1 VATVDWDD
9 FDFDPL
15 LHELRERVG
24 GPDGEKM
31 IWALEQAVGIARID
45 PELLDYMLAAVT
57 CLLARATDRSP
68 RDVLEGYSRRSISD
82 EEWHGRYSELFPAFP

>member
-1 VATVDWDD
+1 MATVDWDA

-15 LHELRERVG
+15 VHELRERVG
-24 GPDGEKM
+24 GPDGERM

-68 RDVLEGYSRRSISD
+68 RDVFEAYARRSISD

>member
-15 LHELRERVG
+15 VHELRERVG

-31 IWALEQAVGIARID
+31 IWAFEQAVGVARID
-45 PELLDYMLAAVT
+45 PELLEYVLAAVI
-57 CLLARATDRSP
+57 CLLARATNRSP
-68 RDVLEGYSRRSISD
+68 RDVLEAFARRSVSD
-82 EEWHGRYSELFPAFP
+82 DDWRRRYSELIPALP

>member
-1 VATVDWDD
+1 MATVDWHD

-15 LHELRERVG
+15 VCELRERVG

-31 IWALEQAVGIARID
+31 IWAFEQAVGVARID
-45 PELLDYMLAAVT
+45 PELLEYVLAAAT

-68 RDVLEGYSRRSISD
+68 RDVLDAFFRRSVSDAEWHDRYSR
-82 EEWHGRYSELFPAFP
+82 LFPAIS

>member
-15 LHELRERVG
+15 VRELRERVG

-31 IWALEQAVGIARID
+31 IWALEQAVGVARID
-45 PELLDYMLAAVT
+45 PELLEYLLAAVT
-57 CLLARATDRSP
+57 CLLARATDGSP
-68 RDVLEGYSRRSISD
+68 RDVLETFARRSISD
-82 EEWHGRYSELFPAFP
+82 EEWHGRYRELFPAPR

>member
-15 LHELRERVG
+15 VQELRERVG

-31 IWALEQAVGIARID
+31 IWALEQAVGVARID

-68 RDVLEGYSRRSISD
+68 RDVLEAYVRRAISD
-82 EEWHGRYSELFPAFP
+82 EEWHGRYSELFPALA

>member
-9 FDFDPL
+9 FDFDAL
-15 LHELRERVG
+15 VHELRERVG
-24 GPDGEKM
+24 GPGGEKM
-31 IWALEQAVGIARID
+31 IWALEQAVGVARID

-68 RDVLEGYSRRSISD
+68 RDVLGAFSRRSVAD
-82 EEWHGRYSELFPAFP
+82 DDWHGRYAELFPALP

>member
-15 LHELRERVG
+15 VCELRERVG

-31 IWALEQAVGIARID
+31 IWAFEQAVSVARID

-68 RDVLEGYSRRSISD
+68 RDVLEAFSRRSVSD
-82 EEWHGRYSELFPAFP
+82 DEWQERYRGLFPALA

>member
-15 LHELRERVG
+15 VRELRERVG

-31 IWALEQAVGIARID
+31 IWALEQAVGVARID

-57 CLLARATDRSP
+57 CLLAHHTDSAP
-68 RDVLEGYSRRSISD
+68 REVLEAFARRSVSED
-82 EEWHGRYSELFPAFP
+82 EWRRRYAELFPALS